1 MKFNCFAFLSIAVLG
16 VAQTNAQ
23 WIQTAG
29 PISGNKTGCLLVSGA
44 NLFAGTDS
52 GGVYVSANSGTSW
65 NAVDTG
71 LTERYVWALASLDTD
86 LFAGTSGGVFRSA
99 NNGATWSDVNTG
111 LGSSGVSA
119 FAVIANGTGGA
130 SLFAGT
136 NAGVYL
142 STNAGT
148 KWKAVKTGLTNT
160 QVRALAVI
168 DTNLFAGTL
177 GGGVFLSTNNGTTW
191 TAVNTGLGNTSSVY
205 ALAVAPDGTNG
216 KTLFAGTGDGV
227 YLSADNGAN
236 WRSASAGLELA
247 GAIYAL
253 EVYSNG
259 TNGTCLFAATWVDS
273 VALSTDNG
281 TSWRSVSAGLTNPG
295 PLRSLAV
302 SGTNLFVG
310 TTNNGVWRRP
320 ISEMLSASVKLHP
333 GNGSSGFALTQK
345 RPNSFNST
353 TALRFDVPKASN
365 VRLGVYDMCGREV
378 RTLVNEMKLPGS
390 YEVVFSAKYLANGAY
405 LFLLQAGNNVIAQKC
420 LLSR

>member
-23 WIQTAG
+23 WIHTAG

-52 GGVYVSANSGTSW
+52 GGVYVSTNSGTSW

-71 LTERYVWALASLDTD
+71 LTERYVWALASLDTN

-119 FAVIANGTGGA
+119 FAVISSGTGSA

-142 STNAGT
+142 STNAAA
-148 KWKAVKTGLTNT
+148 KWKVVKTGLTNT
-160 QVRALAVI
+160 QVRAFAVI

-177 GGGVFLSTNNGTTW
+177 GGGVFLSTNSGTTW
-191 TAVNTGLGNTSSVY
+191 TAVNTGLGNTSVN
-205 ALAVAPDGTNG
+205 ALAVAPNGTNG

-227 YLSADNGAN
+227 YLSTDNGAN
-236 WRSASAGLELA
+236 WHSASAGLEQA

-253 EVYSNG
+253 EVYSSG
-259 TNGTCLFAATWVDS
+259 TSGTCLFAATWVDS

-281 TSWRSVSAGLTNPG
+281 TSWHSVSAGLTNPG

-320 ISEMLSASVKLHP
+320 IAEMLSASVKLHP
-333 GNGSSGFALTQK
+333 VDGSSGFALTQNC
-345 RPNSFNST
+345 PNAFNST
-353 TALRFDVPKASN
+353 TTLHFDVPKASN
-365 VRLGVYDMCGREV
+365 VRLGVYDICGREV
-378 RTLVNEMKLPGS
+378 RTLVNERKLPGS
-390 YEVVFSAKYLANGAY
+390 YEVVFSAKNLANGAY
-405 LFLLQAGNNVIAQKC
+405 LFRLQAENNVITQKR

>member
-1 MKFNCFAFLSIAVLG
+1 MKFNCFAFLSIAALC
-16 VAQTNAQ
+16 VARINAQ
-23 WIQTAG
+23 WIQTTG
-29 PISGNKTGCLLVSGA
+29 PISGKQTACLLVSGA

-52 GGVYVSANSGTSW
+52 GGVYVSANNGTSW

-71 LTERYVWALASLDTD
+71 LTERYVWALASLDTN

-111 LGSSGVSA
+111 LGSTGVSA
-119 FAVIANGTGGA
+119 FAVIGA

-148 KWKAVKTGLTNT
+148 KWKVVKTGLTNT

-177 GGGVFLSTNNGTTW
+177 GGGVFLSTNSGTTW
-191 TAVNTGLGNTSSVY
+191 TAVNTGLGNTSVY
-205 ALAVAPDGTNG
+205 ALAVAPNGANG
-216 KTLFAGTGDGV
+216 KTLFAGTGDRV
-227 YLSADNGAN
+227 YLSTDNGAN

-281 TSWRSVSAGLTNPG
+281 TSWHSVSAGLTNPG

-302 SGTNLFVG
+302 SGTNLFIG

-320 ISEMLSASVKLHP
+320 IAEMLSASVKSHP
-333 GNGSSGFALTQK
+333 GNGSSGFALM
-345 RPNSFNST
+345 RNCPNNST
-353 TALRFDVPKASN
+353 MTLRFDVPKASN
-365 VRLGVYDMCGREV
+365 VRLAVYDIGGREV
-378 RTLVNEMKLPGS
+378 RTLVNEMKFPGR
-390 YEVVFSAKYLANGAY
+390 YEVVFSAKNLANAAY
-405 LFLLQAGNNVIAQKC
+405 LIRLQAGNNVITQKV